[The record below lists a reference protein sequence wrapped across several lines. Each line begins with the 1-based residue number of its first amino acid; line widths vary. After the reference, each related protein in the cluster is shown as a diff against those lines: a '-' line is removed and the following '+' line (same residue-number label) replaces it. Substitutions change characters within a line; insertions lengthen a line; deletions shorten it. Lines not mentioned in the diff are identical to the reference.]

1 MSIDMPALVRPVLTG
16 ASASDVSAIAPILRI
31 NGPRPVAEDEL
42 PRDVWTEPLAAD
54 AASADAQRTQRAQ
67 RITPGALR
75 YHDNWDEARPRY
87 NRTGAPSDAAPA
99 LSRLEARIGAEP
111 AYLHHYASARYAAVS
126 YLPWMNAD
134 RRRHVDVLA

>member
-16 ASASDVSAIAPILRI
+16 TSGPGERVIAPILQI
-31 NGPRPVAEDEL
+31 NGARPIAEDDL
-42 PRDVWTEPLAAD
+42 PRDLWTEP
-54 AASADAQRTQRAQ
+54 ASADPATLEAARAQ

-75 YHDNWDEARPRY
+75 YRDDWDEARPRY

-111 AYLHHYASARYAAVS
+111 VYLHHYASARYAAVS

>member
-1 MSIDMPALVRPVLTG
+1 M
-16 ASASDVSAIAPILRI
+16 IAPILQI
-31 NGPRPVAEDEL
+31 NGARPIADDEL
-42 PRDVWTEPLAAD
+42 PRDLWTEPAAAE
-54 AASADAQRTQRAQ
+54 AASTEAARAQ

-75 YHDNWDEARPRY
+75 YRDDWDEARPRY

-111 AYLHHYASARYAAVS
+111 VYLHHYASARYAAVS